1 MIRISNSSLIN
12 GLREIGS
19 SLITR
24 IKQSSSVLAHIG
36 SVSNTGANYYQIP
49 KSFYKQ
55 DLSKPQARDI
65 SQQTSQTEHS
75 PTVSCLINIAKM
87 LGEMRKD
94 DPQLRMTIL
103 PSKIVNETS
112 LVEKRGELTLPDTI
126 IQLAQTI
133 EKDNKQSTDW
143 FARHKKPVV
152 PLKPTRQAPL
162 PPLSKPMIEKPVHM
176 IESDKQSA
184 NSTRI
189 ADSKLAIKDTQFDI
203 QMHLRK

>member
-1 MIRISNSSLIN
+1 MIRISNCFLIN

-19 SLITR
+19 SLISR
-24 IKQSSSVLAHIG
+24 IKHSSSVLAHIG
-36 SVSNTGANYYQIP
+36 SVSNTGADYYQTA

-55 DLSKPQARDI
+55 DLSQPQAKDI
-65 SQQTSQTEHS
+65 SQQTSQAEHS

-87 LGEMRKD
+87 VAEIRKD
-94 DPQLRMTIL
+94 DPQLRMTIF

-112 LVEKRGELTLPDTI
+112 SDLI
-126 IQLAQTI
+126 IQLVQTI

-143 FARHKKPVV
+143 FALHKKPVI
-152 PLKPTRQAPL
+152 PLKPTRRAPL
-162 PPLSKPMIEKPVHM
+162 PPLSKSMIEKPVQM

-189 ADSKLAIKDTQFDI
+189 ADSKLAIKDIQFDT
-203 QMHLRK
+203 QMHRRK